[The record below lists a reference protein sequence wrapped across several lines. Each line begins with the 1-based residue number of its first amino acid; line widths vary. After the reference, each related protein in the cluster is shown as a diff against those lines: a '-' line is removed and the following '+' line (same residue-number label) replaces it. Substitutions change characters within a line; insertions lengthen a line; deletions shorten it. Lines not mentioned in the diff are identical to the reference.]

1 LLRSL
6 MILPVL
12 AIGLA
17 GHTMAQQP
25 SDMHYYL
32 EMFKYTDHAI
42 EAMME
47 NPQDRTAATRT
58 LIEGL
63 GGKLDGFYFYA
74 TSGDWDGIVLVEL
87 PDSVT
92 AEALYVTVETTG
104 NFQKQAIIPLMTG
117 EQFKAAMEKAQQ
129 AKTGYTPPTMTK

>member
-1 LLRSL
+1 MLRSL
-6 MILPVL
+6 LILPVL

-25 SDMHYYL
+25 SEMHYYL
-32 EMFKYTDHAI
+32 GMYKYTDHAI
-42 EAMME
+42 EAMIE
-47 NPQDRTAATRT
+47 NPQDRTSATRK

-63 GGKLDGFYFYA
+63 GGKLDGLYFYA
-74 TSGDWDGIVLVEL
+74 TSGDWDSIVIVEL

-92 AEALYVTVETTG
+92 AEALYMTVQTSG
-104 NFQKQAIIPLMTG
+104 NFQKQVLIPLVTG
-117 EQFKAAMEKAQQ
+117 EQFKAAMEKAQR